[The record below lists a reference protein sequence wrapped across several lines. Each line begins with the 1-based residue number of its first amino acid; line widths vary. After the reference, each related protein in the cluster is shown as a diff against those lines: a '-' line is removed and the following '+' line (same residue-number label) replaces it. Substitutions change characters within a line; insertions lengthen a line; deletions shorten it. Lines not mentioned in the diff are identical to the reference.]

1 MYKTKICLEKE
12 PNFFPLFGTKRH
24 YQLKNIL
31 NVLELDFMVHCV
43 SQFLAKYDVN
53 LFFFQNNIGF
63 VIALHLESK
72 KKKSSGKYYF

>member
-53 LFFFQNNIGF
+53 LFFFF
-63 VIALHLESK
+63 SK
-72 KKKSSGKYYF
+72 LYWFCHCTAPRIEKEKIIW